1 MLNFCTEQIALKDI
15 NLLDVGNTIH
25 IAGLIMSSGHTDYYC
40 YLPEE
45 KICPGQKIL
54 SMDLSEWEKFI
65 QQTDVCETEI
75 LAKDK
80 TGKLVKV
87 LMRKANRQIDAG
99 VTWKVFDR
107 DGYVCRYCGIKAV
120 PMTVDHLICWEDGGP
135 SIESNLVTSCRK
147 CNKLRG
153 NMKYQVWIES
163 ADYLKRSQFLTED
176 QKKKNSDVLKVL
188 GNIPRKHHII
198 SR

>member
-1 MLNFCTEQIALKDI
+1 MINFCTEQIALKDI
-15 NLLDVGNTIH
+15 NLLDVGNTIQ
-25 IAGLIMSSGHTDYYC
+25 IAGLIMSNGHTDYYC

-45 KICPGQKIL
+45 KICPDQKIL

-107 DGYVCRYCGIKAV
+107 DGYACRYCGIKAV
-120 PMTVDHLICWEDGGP
+120 PMTVDHVILWEDSGP
-135 SIESNLVTSCRK
+135 STVSNLVTSCRK

-153 NMKYQVWIES
+153 NTKYEDWLKCD
-163 ADYLKRSQFLTED
+163 DYKKRSSALSENV
-176 QKKKNSDVLKVL
+176 KKQNLDLLGVLDS
-188 GNIPRKHHII
+188 IPRK
-198 SR
+198 